1 MAARQLEHLERFARA
16 QLGQHRAARGTSL
29 AQRHR
34 RIGPVGQERG
44 IMGREY
50 VFSEAD
56 IGEIGANR
64 MGARVETDG
73 APLQGKALTRWP
85 AGGLGRPRRR

>member
-1 MAARQLEHLERFARA
+1 
-16 QLGQHRAARGTSL
+16 
-29 AQRHR
+29 
-34 RIGPVGQERG
+34 
-44 IMGREY
+44 MGREY

-56 IGEIGANR
+56 IGEIGANC